1 MPGAVFGDGAVRRLA
16 VETTLR
22 LATASDVEFLYNLLK
37 VALGPYVELVFGP
50 WNEEE
55 ERAKFFEATRPG
67 EHQIVER
74 AGEPIGCLKVQRS
87 SSEFKLNR
95 VFLLPAFQGRG
106 IGSELVRDLLI
117 EAHSAGLP
125 VRLRV
130 FKINPARRLYERLGF
145 VVTGETEFHV
155 NMESTFL
162 GSTKS
167 DIVEVYPE
175 K

>member
-1 MPGAVFGDGAVRRLA
+1 MA

-22 LATASDVEFLYNLLK
+22 LATAGDVEFLYNLLK
-37 VALGPYVELVFGP
+37 VALGPHVELVFGP
-50 WNEEE
+50 WKEEE

-67 EHQIVER
+67 EHQIVEC

-106 IGSELVRDLLI
+106 IGSELVRDLVM

-130 FKINPARRLYERLGF
+130 FKINPA
-145 VVTGETEFHV
+145 HA
-155 NMESTFL
+155 ST
-162 GSTKS
+162 SVWAS
-167 DIVEVYPE
+167 SSPE
-175 K
+175 KRSFT